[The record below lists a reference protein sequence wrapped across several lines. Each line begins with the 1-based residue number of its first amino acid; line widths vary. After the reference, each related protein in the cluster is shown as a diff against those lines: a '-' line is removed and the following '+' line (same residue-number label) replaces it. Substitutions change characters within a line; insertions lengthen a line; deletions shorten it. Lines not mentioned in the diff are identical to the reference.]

1 MIGFGDATHESDRV
15 LRAPRAES
23 GSVSPFGD
31 TQAEL
36 VTSSLARR
44 RESEFSPKA
53 ELRV

>member
-23 GSVSPFGD
+23 GSVSPRSRRG
-31 TQAEL
+31 
-36 VTSSLARR
+36 ARSPAA
-44 RESEFSPKA
+44 RERKA